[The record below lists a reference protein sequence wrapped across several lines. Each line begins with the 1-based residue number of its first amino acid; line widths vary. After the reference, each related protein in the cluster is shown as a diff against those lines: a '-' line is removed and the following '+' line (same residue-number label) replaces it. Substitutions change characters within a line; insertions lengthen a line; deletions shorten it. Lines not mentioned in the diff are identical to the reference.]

1 VHIQDAHSVLTFS
14 GVSEPPFYESANHV
28 KTVLDRPGG
37 SRGDFHKNFAQH
49 HPESYLQTHPT
60 FGFESPMVI
69 SPVGGL
75 EALR

>member
-1 VHIQDAHSVLTFS
+1 MHIQDAHSVLTFS

-37 SRGDFHKNFAQH
+37 SRGESSEHFAQNDFFIVALNT
-49 HPESYLQTHPT
+49 SA
-60 FGFESPMVI
+60 FSFESPMVI